1 MMQKQMRK
9 KPGLEQELL
18 KDLPL
23 GRLVDP
29 GEVSDAIVFLLSA
42 SSSYLN
48 GANMAV
54 DGGVTDMLGRPRYP
68 Q

>member
-9 KPGLEQELL
+9 KPGLEQVLL
-18 KDLPL
+18 EDLPL

-42 SSSYLN
+42 ASSYLN
-48 GANMAV
+48 GANMV
-54 DGGVTDMLGRPRYP
+54 IDGGVTGMLGRPRYH